1 MKNLFL
7 FFAIWS
13 TASLASAQVAAVI
26 EAPDKALP
34 GELVVLNSSKS
45 KGDNHKW
52 ITPVGISTAQAGCDS
67 INSQVFFATPR
78 VGSYTF
84 YLIVSDKTAAIDYA
98 KHTVVIGDSA
108 SPPTP
113 GPIQP
118 VPQPGNPGDFAKLT
132 QISRANSLALNDPKT
147 RASLAASLK
156 PVVSQ
161 LKSLC
166 DSNQCPTLAAAQ
178 SRFIGTM
185 EAVLLAR
192 PRGESRDAN
201 WEEVWRLPNAKFI
214 SDSKITS
221 VAKGIEAYDA
231 IVKGLE

>member
-1 MKNLFL
+1 MKPFL
-7 FFAIWS
+7 TFAIWS
-13 TASLASAQVAAVI
+13 FCSVAFAQVEAIIV
-26 EAPDKALP
+26 APDKALP

-52 ITPVGISTAQAGCDS
+52 ITPEGISTAQAGCTAID
-67 INSQVFFATPR
+67 SQVFFATPR
-78 VGSYTF
+78 AGSYTF
-84 YLIVSDKTAAIDYA
+84 YLIVSDKSASIDYA

-156 PVVSQ
+156 PVVAQ

-166 DSNQCPTLAAAQ
+166 DANQCPTLAAAQ

>member
-1 MKNLFL
+1 MKPFL
-7 FFAIWS
+7 TLAAILS
-13 TASLASAQVAAVI
+13 FCPVAFAQVEAIIV
-26 EAPDKALP
+26 APDKALP

-52 ITPVGISTAQAGCDS
+52 ITPEGISTAQAGCTAID
-67 INSQVFFATPR
+67 SQVFFATPR
-78 VGSYTF
+78 AGSYTF

-108 SPPTP
+108 SPKPEP
-113 GPIQP
+113 EPPP
-118 VPQPGNPGDFAKLT
+118 VTQPGDFAKLT

-156 PVVSQ
+156 PVVAQ
-161 LKSLC
+161 LKALC
-166 DSNQCPTLAAAQ
+166 ESNQCPTLAAAQ
-178 SRFIGTM
+178 SRFVGTM

-192 PRGESRDAN
+192 PRGPSRDAN
-201 WEEVWRLPNAKFI
+201 WEEVWRVPNARFI
-214 SDSKITS
+214 SDANITN
-221 VAKGIEAYDA
+221 VTRGIEAYDA

>member
-1 MKNLFL
+1 MRTL
-7 FFAIWS
+7 
-13 TASLASAQVAAVI
+13 TAWLLLSVACFAQVEAVI
-26 EAPDKALP
+26 DAPSKALP

-52 ITPVGISTAQAGCDS
+52 ITPEGISTAQAGCTAID
-67 INSQVFFATPR
+67 SQVFFATPR
-78 VGSYTF
+78 AGSYTF

-108 SPPTP
+108 SPKPDPELPPT
-113 GPIQP
+113 Q
-118 VPQPGNPGDFAKLT
+118 PGDFAKLT

-156 PVVSQ
+156 PVVAQ
-161 LKSLC
+161 LKALC
-166 DSNQCPTLAAAQ
+166 ESNQCPTLAAAQ
-178 SRFIGTM
+178 SRFVGTM

-192 PRGESRDAN
+192 PKGPSRDAN
-201 WEEVWRLPNAKFI
+201 WEEVWRVPNARFI
-214 SDSKITS
+214 SDANISS
-221 VAKGIEAYDA
+221 VTRGIEAYDA

>member
-1 MKNLFL
+1 MKPFL
-7 FFAIWS
+7 TFAIWS
-13 TASLASAQVAAVI
+13 FCSVAFAQVEAIIV
-26 EAPDKALP
+26 APDKALP

-45 KGDNHKW
+45 KGDNHRW
-52 ITPVGISTAQAGCDS
+52 ITPEGISTAQAGCTAID
-67 INSQVFFATPR
+67 SQVFFATPR
-78 VGSYTF
+78 AGSYTF

-98 KHTVVIGDSA
+98 KHTVVIEGS
-108 SPPTP
+108 ST
-113 GPIQP
+113 
-118 VPQPGNPGDFAKLT
+118 PGDFAKLT

-147 RASLAASLK
+147 RASLLASLK
-156 PVVSQ
+156 PVVAQ

-166 DSNQCPTLAAAQ
+166 DANQCPTLAAAQ

-192 PRGESRDAN
+192 PKGESRDAN

>member
-1 MKNLFL
+1 MKPFL
-7 FFAIWS
+7 TFAIWS
-13 TASLASAQVAAVI
+13 LCSVAFAQV
-26 EAPDKALP
+26 EAIIVAPEKALP

-52 ITPVGISTAQAGCDS
+52 ITPEGISTAQAGCTAID
-67 INSQVFFATPR
+67 SQVFFATPR
-78 VGSYTF
+78 AGSYTF

-98 KHTVVIGDSA
+98 KHTVVIGDSVVN
-108 SPPTP
+108 PPKP
-113 GPIQP
+113 EPPP
-118 VPQPGNPGDFAKLT
+118 VTQPGDFAKLT

-147 RASLAASLK
+147 RASLLASLK
-156 PVVSQ
+156 PVVAQ

-221 VAKGIEAYDA
+221 VTTGIAAYDA

>member
-1 MKNLFL
+1 MKPFL
-7 FFAIWS
+7 TLAAILS
-13 TASLASAQVAAVI
+13 FCPVAFAQVEAIIV
-26 EAPDKALP
+26 APDKALP

-52 ITPVGISTAQAGCDS
+52 ITPEGISTAQAGCTAID
-67 INSQVFFATPR
+67 SQVFFATPR
-78 VGSYTF
+78 AGSYTF

-108 SPPTP
+108 SPKPDPETPPPT
-113 GPIQP
+113 Q
-118 VPQPGNPGDFAKLT
+118 PGDFAKLT

-147 RASLAASLK
+147 RASLLASLK
-156 PVVSQ
+156 PVVAQ
-161 LKSLC
+161 LKALC
-166 DSNQCPTLAAAQ
+166 ESNQCPTLAAAQ
-178 SRFIGTM
+178 SRFVGTM

-192 PRGESRDAN
+192 PRGPSRDAN

-221 VAKGIEAYDA
+221 VTKGIEAYDA

>member
-1 MKNLFL
+1 MKPFL
-7 FFAIWS
+7 TLAAILS
-13 TASLASAQVAAVI
+13 FCSVAFAQVEAIIV
-26 EAPDKALP
+26 APDKALP

-52 ITPVGISTAQAGCDS
+52 ITPEGISTAQAGCTAID
-67 INSQVFFATPR
+67 SQVFFATPR
-78 VGSYTF
+78 AGSYTF

-108 SPPTP
+108 SPKPDPELPPT
-113 GPIQP
+113 Q
-118 VPQPGNPGDFAKLT
+118 PGDFAKLT

-156 PVVSQ
+156 PVVAQ
-161 LKSLC
+161 LKALC
-166 DSNQCPTLAAAQ
+166 ESNQCPTLAAAQ
-178 SRFIGTM
+178 SRFVGTM

-192 PRGESRDAN
+192 PRGPSRDAN
-201 WEEVWRLPNAKFI
+201 WEEVWRVPNARFI
-214 SDSKITS
+214 SDANITS
-221 VAKGIEAYDA
+221 VTKGIEAYDA

>member
-1 MKNLFL
+1 MKPFL
-7 FFAIWS
+7 TLAIWS
-13 TASLASAQVAAVI
+13 FCSIAFAQVEAIIV
-26 EAPDKALP
+26 APDKALP

-52 ITPVGISTAQAGCDS
+52 ITPEGISTAQAGCTAID
-67 INSQVFFATPR
+67 SQVFFATPR
-78 VGSYTF
+78 AGSYTF
-84 YLIVSDKTAAIDYA
+84 YLIVSDKSASIDYA
-98 KHTVVIGDSA
+98 KHTVVIGDS
-108 SPPTP
+108 SSPKPDPEQPPT
-113 GPIQP
+113 Q
-118 VPQPGNPGDFAKLT
+118 PGDFAKLT

-147 RASLAASLK
+147 RASLLASLK
-156 PVVSQ
+156 PVVAQ

-166 DSNQCPTLAAAQ
+166 DANQCPTLAAAQ

>member
-1 MKNLFL
+1 MKPFL
-7 FFAIWS
+7 TFAIWS
-13 TASLASAQVAAVI
+13 LCSVAFAQVEAIIV
-26 EAPDKALP
+26 APDKALP

-52 ITPVGISTAQAGCDS
+52 ITPEGISTAQAGCTS
-67 INSQVFFATPR
+67 IDSQVFFATPR
-78 VGSYTF
+78 AGSYTF

-98 KHTVVIGDSA
+98 KHTVVVGDA
-108 SPPTP
+108 SLPKPDPDVPPVT
-113 GPIQP
+113 Q
-118 VPQPGNPGDFAKLT
+118 PGDFAKLT
-132 QISRANSLALNDPKT
+132 QISRTNSLALNDPKT
-147 RASLAASLK
+147 RASLLASLK
-156 PVVSQ
+156 PVVAQ

-178 SRFIGTM
+178 SRFVGTM

-221 VAKGIEAYDA
+221 VTTGIAAYDA

>member
-1 MKNLFL
+1 MKPFL
-7 FFAIWS
+7 TLAIWS
-13 TASLASAQVAAVI
+13 FCSIAFAQVEAI
-26 EAPDKALP
+26 IIAPDKALP

-52 ITPVGISTAQAGCDS
+52 ITPEGISTAQAGCTAID
-67 INSQVFFATPR
+67 SQVFFATPR
-78 VGSYTF
+78 AGSYTF
-84 YLIVSDKTAAIDYA
+84 YLIVSDKSASIDYA

-108 SPPTP
+108 SPKPDPEPPPT
-113 GPIQP
+113 Q
-118 VPQPGNPGDFAKLT
+118 PGDFAKLT

-156 PVVSQ
+156 PVVAQ

-166 DSNQCPTLAAAQ
+166 DANQCPTLAAAQ

-221 VAKGIEAYDA
+221 VVKGIEAYDA

>member
-1 MKNLFL
+1 MKPFL
-7 FFAIWS
+7 TFAIWS
-13 TASLASAQVAAVI
+13 FCSVAFSQVEAIIV
-26 EAPDKALP
+26 APDKALP

-52 ITPVGISTAQAGCDS
+52 ITPEGISTAQAGCTAID
-67 INSQVFFATPR
+67 SQVFFATPR
-78 VGSYTF
+78 AGSYTF

-108 SPPTP
+108 SPKPDP
-113 GPIQP
+113 D
-118 VPQPGNPGDFAKLT
+118 VPPSQPGDFAKLT

-156 PVVSQ
+156 PVVAQ

-166 DSNQCPTLAAAQ
+166 DANQCPTLAAAQ